1 MNNAF
6 ESAILDFVESASVNQ
21 LYAHPAREL
30 LGEIATIADKY
41 DLMISILAAL
51 VETGFDTTNELFTE
65 GETIAQELYEEYL
78 ALSRVLNSI
87 IGGPLN
93 LTTTDYKYRNFRAA
107 ALPGRGTKIHITG
120 DLTDQDSI

>member
-1 MNNAF
+1 MNNVF
-6 ESAILDFVESASVNQ
+6 ESAILDLVENASDNQ
-21 LYAHPAREL
+21 LYARAAGKL
-30 LGEIATIADKY
+30 LGEIAKIAEKY

-78 ALSRVLNSI
+78 ALSRELNSI

-93 LTTTDYKYRNFRAA
+93 LTTTYHKYRNFRAA
-107 ALPGRGTKIHITG
+107 ALPGRDTKIHIYG
-120 DLTDQDSI
+120 DLTNQDTI